1 MWTDETCIRHDR
13 IRDTLDGAFL
23 ADMREAQLA
32 DQFGHLT
39 LDGVQFLRVA
49 GRASGEDP

>member
-1 MWTDETCIRHDR
+1 MWTDETRIRHDR

-32 DQFGHLT
+32 DQFGHL
-39 LDGVQFLRVA
+39 R
-49 GRASGEDP
+49 GRGADKRHCGPS